1 MENYFIPPFLSMST
15 MDSDLRTELHPESKA
30 LLEENARKGSPRSHQ
45 LAPEGA
51 RQVVTKGLEEV
62 GALDNP
68 TPVTNITQ
76 YHIQG
81 PDTTVPVRV
90 YTPAQEGEFPVLVW
104 FHGGGWVR
112 GDLDFADPICR
123 YLTRH
128 VGCTT
133 VSVGYRLAPEN
144 PFPAGLKDC
153 YAAVEWV
160 WDHPEIVLGDHDRIA
175 VGGTSAGGNLAA
187 AVSLRA
193 RENDFPTVAYQFLGV
208 PVTNYGFQTDSYE
221 ENATGYGLCRPD
233 MKYYW
238 NHYLSDKL
246 HGQNPY
252 ASPLKARSLKDLPPA
267 MVVTCGFDPLRDEG
281 AYAERLKDAGVSVTH
296 NHYPDVP
303 HSLLGY
309 GYVAR
314 EVEPTMEAL
323 SDITT
328 ELRRAF
334 NL

>member
-1 MENYFIPPFLSMST
+1 MGMIAMN
-15 MDSDLRTELHPESKA
+15 SDLRTELHPEIEA
-30 LLEENARKGSPRSHQ
+30 LLEENAKRGSPRSHQ

-51 RQVVTKGLEEV
+51 RQMITEGLEEV
-62 GALDNP
+62 GALENP
-68 TPVTNITQ
+68 TPVGNVEQ
-76 YHIQG
+76 YRIQG
-81 PDTTVPVRV
+81 PETAIPIRV
-90 YTPAQEGEFPVLVW
+90 YTPEQERQFPVLIW

-112 GDLDFADPICR
+112 GNLDFADPICR

-128 VGCTT
+128 VGCKT

-144 PFPAGLKDC
+144 KFPAGLKDC
-153 YAAVEWV
+153 YAAVEWA
-160 WDHPEIVLGDHDRIA
+160 WDHPEIVLGDRNRIA

-187 AVSLRA
+187 AVSLLA
-193 RENDFPTVAYQFLGV
+193 RENDFPGVAYQFLGV
-208 PVTNYGFQTDSYE
+208 PVMNYGFETDSYD
-221 ENATGYGLCRPD
+221 ENALGYGLCLPD

-238 NHYLSDKL
+238 DHYLPDAI

-252 ASPLKARSLKDLPPA
+252 ASPLKAHRLEDLPPA

-281 AYAERLKDAGVSVTH
+281 IAYAERLKDAGVPVTH

-309 GYVAR
+309 GYVTR
-314 EVEPTMEAL
+314 ELEPTMEAL

-334 NL
+334 DL